1 MRRRHVGLVLPL
13 ITLLGLAL
21 AGCGGSGSGS
31 DGVATAGGG
40 TAAAPSGSAE
50 PVSDDERRLKFAE
63 CMREN
68 GVDMPDPE
76 PGGGGGVRI
85 ALGDGVDPQK
95 AQAAM
100 EKCRSYLPNG
110 GERGQLDPQQLE
122 NLRKLAQCM
131 RDNGVEDFPDP
142 SADGSVQFGGA
153 GLNIDPNDPTVRAA
167 MEKCQQYAPRM
178 GASAEATR

>member
-1 MRRRHVGLVLPL
+1 MRRRHVGLVLPV

-21 AGCGGSGSGS
+21 AGCGGSGGS
-31 DGVATAGGG
+31 DGVASAGGG
-40 TAAAPSGSAE
+40 AAAGPSASAE

-68 GVDMPDPE
+68 GVDVPDPE
-76 PGGGGGVRI
+76 PGGDGGMRVL
-85 ALGDGVDPQK
+85 LGEGVDPQK
-95 AQAAM
+95 ARAAM
-100 EKCRSYLPNG
+100 EKCRSHLPNG
-110 GERGQLDPQQLE
+110 GEGMRLDPEQLE

-142 SADGSVQFGGA
+142 SADGTVQFGG
-153 GLNIDPNDPTVRAA
+153 GDRNIDPNDPTVRAA

-178 GASAEATR
+178 RASAGAAG